1 MKALRIIFV
10 FFLLVLLA
18 GCTKDNV
25 WNKPGASS
33 DDLSKTRYACIQQS
47 RQGPG
52 SASFFVES
60 NSHSR
65 SYGGSD
71 HVFVFNNPQIF
82 DACMNAAG
90 WNLQAQGAPLSS
102 QPRQQNVVETAMAPQ
117 NTSDPMRALCTD
129 PAYQEYFAQSP
140 CPADEDHASQG
151 TEPSTSIVPEKSSLE
166 AATAA
171 YHALRNDA
179 ARTLRKSTSPKDRN
193 FTQYLDHVA
202 RPAAL
207 KNRLDLYYGK
217 VTLDDYIRRRNE
229 IDDALYVERKKIYK

>member
-18 GCTKDNV
+18 GCAKDNV

-166 AATAA
+166 EAKIHAKVQRKMPCLFNKGTAFF
-171 YHALRNDA
+171 
-179 ARTLRKSTSPKDRN
+179 TSGR
-193 FTQYLDHVA
+193 HERV
-202 RPAAL
+202 R
-207 KNRLDLYYGK
+207 YYGAGNGPLTAPLFGSSQFLPG
-217 VTLDDYIRRRNE
+217 VNNRIR
-229 IDDALYVERKKIYK
+229 VE